1 MSKIVKLLAVS
12 ILLVGCS
19 GMYGEGAKKTS
30 TTKKNPQAE
39 QLVSK
44 HVTNHVDHVTKDAAA
59 SASETTKLANQLF
72 P

>member
-12 ILLVGCS
+12 ILLIGCS

-30 TTKKNPQAE
+30 TAKKDPQAE

-44 HVTNHVDHVTKDAAA
+44 HVTNHVDHATKDIAA
-59 SASETTKLANQLF
+59 SASAVSTLAKQL